1 MEQIF
6 FQSSLPRAGSTL
18 LQNIMGQNPDFY
30 VTPTSGIMSLIQSTK
45 DTFNNNPDFK
55 AQDKEE
61 MKKAYLG
68 FCNQGLHGYF
78 NNITN
83 SKYVLDKSRGWGIN
97 YDFLNSYYPNP
108 KIVCIVRDLRAVYT
122 SFEKLWRSEPEKS
135 GNFNNGETIRERID
149 FQADNGL
156 AGSSIKRIK
165 EVIDLKNDTK
175 FHFLRFEDLTD
186 NPQNEINKI
195 YDFFQIERYEN
206 HDFNNVKQL
215 TYEDDKFHGINGLHD
230 IRQKVQP
237 VENQWDH
244 ILGNENSDAIY
255 NTYPW
260 FNEYFKY
267 EL

>member
-30 VTPTSGIMSLIQSTK
+30 VTPTSGIMPLIQSTK
-45 DTFNNNPDFK
+45 ETFTNHPEFN
-55 AQDKEE
+55 AQDKGE

-68 FCNQGLHGYF
+68 FCNQGLQGYF

-83 SKYVLDKSRGWGIN
+83 SKYILDKSRGWGIN

-108 KIVCIVRDLRAVYT
+108 KIVCIVRDLRAIFT
-122 SFEKLWRSEPEKS
+122 SFEKLHRIEPERS
-135 GNFNNGETIRERID
+135 SFINGETIRERVN

-156 AGSSIKRIK
+156 VGGIINRIK
-165 EVIDLKNDTK
+165 EIIDLKNDSK
-175 FHFLRFEDLTD
+175 IHFLRFEDLTT